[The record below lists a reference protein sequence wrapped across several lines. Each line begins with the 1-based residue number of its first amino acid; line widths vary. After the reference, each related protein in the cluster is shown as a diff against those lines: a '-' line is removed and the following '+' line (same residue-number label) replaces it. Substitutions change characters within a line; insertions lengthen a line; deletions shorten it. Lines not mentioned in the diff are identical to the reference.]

1 MPETGRI
8 LRYSSEH
15 LLPCL
20 TGVGWSFKNQIIN
33 MKLTYTTSRDDKA
46 RYLFIQGDL
55 IGDEVGPKLVEVV
68 SDAIQDGA
76 KIFVIDLKE
85 VRYISSSGIG
95 LLITMLTKMRNAGG
109 EVYLTAPSEHV
120 KKLLIITK
128 LNNIFTVY
136 DSVED
141 FKAKN

>member
-1 MPETGRI
+1 
-8 LRYSSEH
+8 
-15 LLPCL
+15 
-20 TGVGWSFKNQIIN
+20 
-33 MKLTYTTSRDDKA
+33 MKLTYNTTKDDKA
-46 RYLFIQGDL
+46 HYLYIQGDL

-68 SDAIQDGA
+68 SDALEEGA
-76 KIFVIDLKE
+76 KTFVVDLSE

-95 LLITMLTKMRNAGG
+95 LLITMLTKMRNKDG

-136 DSVED
+136 DSIDE
-141 FKAKN
+141 FKRKI

>member
-1 MPETGRI
+1 
-8 LRYSSEH
+8 
-15 LLPCL
+15 
-20 TGVGWSFKNQIIN
+20 
-33 MKLTYTTSRDDKA
+33 MKLTYSTQKDQKSD
-46 RYLFIQGDL
+46 YLFIQGDL

-76 KIFVIDLKE
+76 KIFVIDLSE

-95 LLITMLTKMRNAGG
+95 LLITMLTKMRNVGG
-109 EVYLTAPSEHV
+109 EVYLTAPSDHV

-128 LNNIFTVY
+128 LNNIFTVF

-141 FKAKN
+141 FQAKN

>member
-1 MPETGRI
+1 
-8 LRYSSEH
+8 
-15 LLPCL
+15 
-20 TGVGWSFKNQIIN
+20 
-33 MKLTYTTSRDDKA
+33 MKLTYSTQKDQKA
-46 RYLFIQGDL
+46 NYLFIQGDL

-68 SDAIQDGA
+68 SDAIQEGA
-76 KIFVIDLKE
+76 KTFVIDLSE

-109 EVYLTAPSEHV
+109 DVYLTSPSEHV

-128 LNNIFTVY
+128 LNNIFTVF

-141 FKAKN
+141 FRSKP

>member
-1 MPETGRI
+1 
-8 LRYSSEH
+8 
-15 LLPCL
+15 
-20 TGVGWSFKNQIIN
+20 
-33 MKLTYTTSRDDKA
+33 MKLTYTTQKDQKA
-46 RYLFIQGDL
+46 DYLFIQGDL
-55 IGDEVGPKLVEVV
+55 IGDEVGPKLVEIV

-76 KIFVIDLKE
+76 NTFVIDLSE

-95 LLITMLTKMRNAGG
+95 LLITMLTKMRNSGG
-109 EVYLTAPSEHV
+109 EVYLTAPSDHV

-128 LNNIFTVY
+128 LNNIFTVF

>member
-1 MPETGRI
+1 
-8 LRYSSEH
+8 
-15 LLPCL
+15 
-20 TGVGWSFKNQIIN
+20 
-33 MKLTYTTSRDDKA
+33 MKLTYNISRDDKA

-68 SDAIQDGA
+68 SDGIQDGA
-76 KIFVIDLKE
+76 KIFVIDLSE

-128 LNNIFTVY
+128 LNNIFTVH

-141 FKAKN
+141 FKAKH

>member
-1 MPETGRI
+1 MASAIPQKLKYR
-8 LRYSSEH
+8 
-15 LLPCL
+15 
-20 TGVGWSFKNQIIN
+20 
-33 MKLTYTTSRDDKA
+33 MKLNYKTSEDEKA
-46 RYLFIQGDL
+46 HYLFIEGDL

-68 SDAIQDGA
+68 SDAIHEGA
-76 KIFVIDLKE
+76 RTFVIDLSE

-95 LLITMLTKMRNAGG
+95 LLITMLTKMRNVGG

-136 DSVED
+136 DSVGD

>member
-1 MPETGRI
+1 
-8 LRYSSEH
+8 
-15 LLPCL
+15 
-20 TGVGWSFKNQIIN
+20 
-33 MKLTYTTSRDDKA
+33 MKLTYSTQKDEKA
-46 RYLFIQGDL
+46 DYLFIQGDL

-76 KIFVIDLKE
+76 KTFVIDLSE

-136 DSVED
+136 DSVDD
-141 FKAKN
+141 FKSKN